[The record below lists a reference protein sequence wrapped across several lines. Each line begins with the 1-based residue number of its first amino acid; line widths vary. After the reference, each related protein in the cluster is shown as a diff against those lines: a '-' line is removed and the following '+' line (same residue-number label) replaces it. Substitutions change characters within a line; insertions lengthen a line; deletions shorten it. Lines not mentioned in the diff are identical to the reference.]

1 MTTIKLEV
9 CVDTLDDAVTAAEAG
24 AHRIELCS
32 ALEVGGLTPGIGLV
46 RNAVLSDT
54 PMFAM
59 IRPRA
64 GDFIYSGRDIECM
77 LTDIEH
83 LRATG
88 ISGFVFGALNP
99 DQSLDEKSLAQMI
112 AACDGLP
119 TTLNRAFDLCKDPL
133 RSLDVAMRL
142 GFDRVLTSGAA
153 ASVVDGLPLLKEL
166 FVAATDR
173 IIVLPGGGVTPGTA
187 TILLEELPVQELHA
201 SCKMPVVE
209 TATPGS
215 DVNVGRDVSRHRY
228 RTDPDIL
235 HELLN
240 VIASQ

>member
-1 MTTIKLEV
+1 MSTIKLEI

-32 ALEVGGLTPGIGLV
+32 ALEVGGLTPGTGLV

-54 PMFAM
+54 PVFAL

-64 GDFIYSGRDIECM
+64 GDFIYSDRDLECM
-77 LTDIEH
+77 LADIEH

-88 ISGFVFGALNP
+88 VSGFVFGALNP
-99 DQSLDEKSLAQMI
+99 DQSLDEKSLEQMI
-112 AACDGLP
+112 AASDGLP
-119 TTLNRAFDLCKDPL
+119 TTLHRAFDFCKEPL
-133 RSLDVAMRL
+133 RSLDVAIQL

-153 ASVVDGLPLLKEL
+153 ATVVDGLPLLKEL
-166 FVAATDR
+166 CIAATDR

-187 TILLEELPVQELHA
+187 RILLGELPIRELHA
-201 SCKMPVVE
+201 SCKTPIVE

-215 DVNVGRDVSRHRY
+215 DVNVGRDVPRQRY

-235 HELLN
+235 RELLD
-240 VIASQ
+240 VIDSQ